1 MLKAIVFD
9 MDDTLYPEHEYVN
22 SGFLAVDTYLRHQNI
37 HGFYENAIHLFKKG
51 NNGRIFNEALD
62 MLDVPYEKE
71 EILQLIN
78 VYRGHLPS
86 IQLFDD
92 AKIVTHSLKE
102 HYPLAL
108 ISDGYLVAQQNKV
121 KALKLEEIFTEVLL
135 TDSLGRDNW
144 KPSHLPYETIE
155 KRLNLNGNDLVY
167 IGDNITKDFIAAKER
182 GWLTIHI
189 EREQGVYQN
198 VHVEEKYNA
207 HYKVHSLIDIL
218 PIIKQYKLGS
228 V

>member
-22 SGFLAVDTYLRHQNI
+22 SGFLAVDTHLRHQNI
-37 HGFYENAIHLFKKG
+37 NGFYEKAIQLFEQG

-62 MLDVPYEKE
+62 MLEVPYEKE

-86 IQLFDD
+86 IQLFED
-92 AKIVTHSLKE
+92 AKMVINSLSE

-121 KALKLEEIFTEVLL
+121 KALKLEEMFTEILL

-189 EREQGVYQN
+189 EREQGVYKN
-198 VHVEEKYNA
+198 IELNEYYNA
-207 HYKVHSLIDIL
+207 HYKIKDLRDSIS
-218 PIIKQYKLGS
+218 IISQY
-228 V
+228 